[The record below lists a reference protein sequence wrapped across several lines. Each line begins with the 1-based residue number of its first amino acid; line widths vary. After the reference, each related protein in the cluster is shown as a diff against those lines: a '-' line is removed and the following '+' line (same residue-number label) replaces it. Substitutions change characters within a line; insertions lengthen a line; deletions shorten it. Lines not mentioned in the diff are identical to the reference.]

1 MIAPAEHPD
10 PRPQGSDIQL
20 QEQEDALVFH
30 VAARRPDKA
39 ALNKALRQ
47 AALAALWL
55 WFGSV
60 VILAGIGGA
69 LIWSHRDLLPAW
81 GLGLFALFI
90 LLLFGAYWWFLY
102 LFRVDRL
109 QRFYGQSTLL
119 AVRPQRL
126 RIKATGLMG
135 DQEHDL
141 TRTQIQDIKLIRA
154 ATPDSAT
161 EPQMTDWV
169 GIMLRDGRTLQ
180 VLGGR
185 EIPELRWVAQTI
197 RQQMGFEPAG
207 AV

>member
-1 MIAPAEHPD
+1 
-10 PRPQGSDIQL
+10 
-20 QEQEDALVFH
+20 
-30 VAARRPDKA
+30 
-39 ALNKALRQ
+39 
-47 AALAALWL
+47 
-55 WFGSV
+55 
-60 VILAGIGGA
+60 
-69 LIWSHRDLLPAW
+69 
-81 GLGLFALFI
+81 
-90 LLLFGAYWWFLY
+90 
-102 LFRVDRL
+102 VDRL